1 MPQAPRRIVI
11 IHNPKAGQRSA
22 GFFRRI
28 IDGLENRGANLE
40 LCRTEARG
48 DAERIAAGH
57 DFSDCDVV
65 AVAGGDGT
73 INEVANGLAQ
83 RADPLAAPPLAVIP
97 IGTANVLAHEIGLVR
112 RAPDVADYLM
122 TGEGRT
128 IRAGRVNGRV
138 FLLMVSTGF
147 DAWVVDTVNPAVKR
161 YLSKGAYVLQT
172 LKGVFVWRPQSLDVE
187 IDGEIQSATTIV
199 VMNGRYYGGPHVMA
213 PDASLFD
220 AEVHVLGMRRHGVGV
235 IARCAI
241 DLALGRMAR
250 NPDIFNLTARM
261 IHVTGGEGPIQADGD
276 IVGELP
282 AMIEAGALELNLLFP
297 ASRD

>member
-11 IHNPKAGQRSA
+11 IHNPKAGQRSG
-22 GFFRRI
+22 GFFRRV
-28 IDGLENRGANLE
+28 IDGLEDRGAKLE

-73 INEVANGLAQ
+73 INEVANGLAR

-112 RAPDVADYLM
+112 RAPDVSDYLM

-187 IDGEIQSATTIV
+187 IDGETQSATTIV

-261 IHVTGGEGPIQADGD
+261 ISVTGGEGPIQADGD

-282 AMIEAGALELNLLFP
+282 ATIEAGALDLNLLFP

>member
-11 IHNPKAGQRSA
+11 IHNPKAGWRSA
-22 GFFRRI
+22 GFFRRV
-28 IDGLENRGANLE
+28 IDRLEERGAKLE

-57 DFSDCDVV
+57 DFSGHDVV

-83 RADPLAAPPLAVIP
+83 RSDPLSAPPLAVIP

-112 RAPDVADYLM
+112 RATDVGDYLV

-138 FLLMVSTGF
+138 FLLMVSAGF
-147 DAWVVDTVNPAVKR
+147 DAWVVDTVDPAVKR

-172 LKGVFVWRPQSLDVE
+172 LKGAFAWRPQSLDVE
-187 IDGEIQSATTIV
+187 VDGERLAATTV
-199 VMNGRYYGGPHVMA
+199 VAMNGRHYGGPHVMA

-220 AEVHVLGMRRHGVGV
+220 SDVHVLGMRRHGIGV
-235 IARCAI
+235 VARCAI
-241 DLALGRMAR
+241 DLALGRMER
-250 NPDIFNLTARM
+250 NPDVFNQTART
-261 IHVTGGEGPIQADGD
+261 IRVTGGEGPIQADGD
-276 IVGELP
+276 IVDALP
-282 AMIEAGALELNLLFP
+282 ATIEAGALELNLLFP
-297 ASRD
+297 AEPE